1 MHTENWLFHF
11 LTLICCKNPLLLFWT
26 VAQLNML
33 SNVEVFLFMHV
44 YAFKHNNGPCT
55 MPHELL
61 LKEKWLGIQ
70 KQPLAALFKWLYIE
84 NNVYS
89 ERLGVLQIDLRHE
102 LAT

>member
-1 MHTENWLFHF
+1 
-11 LTLICCKNPLLLFWT
+11 
-26 VAQLNML
+26 
-33 SNVEVFLFMHV
+33 
-44 YAFKHNNGPCT
+44 